1 MGAVA
6 IGQPISKNFS
16 IRNSGKV
23 NLLGSLEVKIDPP
36 SRASTFTVTPGSISI
51 APGQSKTETVTF
63 MPDQP
68 NDSAAAIISTNDS
81 TRPTIGVS
89 LSGSGMAG
97 KLSVPPTFTITGPV
111 SKTTP
116 ATLTIRNTGKGLL
129 SGDWATV
136 MTTPYRVTGSPFSL
150 APGTTMPI
158 TINFSPSVK
167 GNAPSAVLVIG
178 VIAPSTSTTVVTLK
192 GVGK

>member
-23 NLLGSLEVKIDPP
+23 NLLGSVEVIIDPP
-36 SRASTFTVTPGSISI
+36 SRASVFTVTPGPISI

-89 LSGSGMAG
+89 LSGSGLAG
-97 KLSVPPTFTITGPV
+97 KLSVPTTVTITGQV
-111 SKTTP
+111 GKTTP
-116 ATLTIRNTGKGLL
+116 GTLTIRNTGKGLL
-129 SGDWATV
+129 SGDWTSVAV
-136 MTTPYRVTGSPFSL
+136 GPYLVSGGPIAL
-150 APGTTMPI
+150 QPGATMPI
-158 TINFSPSVK
+158 TIKFSPTVK